1 MAKVVAIMSMSLD
14 GPCRIRSVALRA
26 GSEERNPARRGHA
39 DLVATAQATYLKP
52 LVTRTL
58 LSLTCGREAD
68 DYVLMVLTM
77 VEGQVSPD
85 RASDLMAAFSEGSD
99 ELPLA
104 IVESF
109 LLRAENTDIWR
120 IVSVWR
126 SREDLA
132 EYRASVETPG
142 AFMIFRSAGVEPTLT
157 IFDVARHAAN

>member
-1 MAKVVAIMSMSLD
+1 
-14 GPCRIRSVALRA
+14 
-26 GSEERNPARRGHA
+26 
-39 DLVATAQATYLKP
+39 
-52 LVTRTL
+52 
-58 LSLTCGREAD
+58 
-68 DYVLMVLTM
+68 MVLTM

-85 RASDLMAAFSEGSD
+85 RASDLLAAFSEGSD

-109 LLRAENTDIWR
+109 LLRAENTNTWR

-157 IFDVARHAAN
+157 IFDVAGHAAN